1 MQNKNTK
8 GWKGIGRSLVVAA
21 VGPDG
26 LADQLHDPNVVVVQ
40 LEGTPVS
47 LARRRALSPDLVDV
61 VVLECTGDDRDD
73 MLELGRVLR
82 GRYLNTVLVLPR
94 DSWGKRVFRSYLGV
108 FRHSGRVVLPELWMA
123 VSVAAQSTWTLGWLR
138 LDKKRDIREATATA
152 STSKVIDMTCAVK
165 TPKEPISQVPQDV
178 LQGANDD
185 VGGPRKSRTTP
196 WAPPPALLVE
206 LTKAF
211 TEDE

>member
-94 DSWGKRVFRSYLGV
+94 DS
-108 FRHSGRVVLPELWMA
+108 
-123 VSVAAQSTWTLGWLR
+123 
-138 LDKKRDIREATATA
+138 
-152 STSKVIDMTCAVK
+152 
-165 TPKEPISQVPQDV
+165 
-178 LQGANDD
+178 
-185 VGGPRKSRTTP
+185 
-196 WAPPPALLVE
+196 
-206 LTKAF
+206 
-211 TEDE
+211 